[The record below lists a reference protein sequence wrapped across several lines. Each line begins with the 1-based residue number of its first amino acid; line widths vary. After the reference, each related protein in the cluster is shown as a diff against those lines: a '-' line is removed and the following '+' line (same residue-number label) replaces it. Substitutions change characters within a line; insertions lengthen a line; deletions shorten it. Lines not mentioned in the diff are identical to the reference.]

1 MGWEKIT
8 LYSEDFSADKV
19 SAIQEAFFSAW
30 APLGAPK
37 EAAIYVTKEL
47 LPLPK
52 VCEVYLNPMAA
63 EIAKLSMIPFCPEPV
78 EPPDMSTLQLS
89 VFNHDGPSR

>member
-8 LYSEDFSADKV
+8 LYSEGYSADKV
-19 SAIQEAFFSAW
+19 SAIQEAFLLAW
-30 APLGAPK
+30 TPDTPK
-37 EAAIYVTKEL
+37 EAAIYITKGI

-52 VCEVYLNPMAA
+52 VCEVYLNPLAA

-78 EPPDMSTLQLS
+78 EPPDVSTLQLS
-89 VFNHDGPSR
+89 VFNHQGPSR